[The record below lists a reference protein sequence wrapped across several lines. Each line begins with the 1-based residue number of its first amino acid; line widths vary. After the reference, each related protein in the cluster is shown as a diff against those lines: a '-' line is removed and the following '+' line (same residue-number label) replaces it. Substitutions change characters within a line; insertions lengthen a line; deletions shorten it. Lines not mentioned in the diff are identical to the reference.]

1 MKSSPSPLPYPSP
14 ADSLWLDAFPCP
26 SAPTLLSGYFARFNL
41 ARLSVSAKLRWCKEP
56 PTIRSSIPVPES
68 HVKSL
73 KLTIRYRVNLS
84 IFQLTRTTLVC
95 VIRTTV
101 NRSRLKFIRQRVN
114 SVITFIYKNKIG
126 NSWKK
131 GIQEDWEYRR
141 LRKNRIS
148 YERNFETLKGENYVH
163 CGMKE

>member
-73 KLTIRYRVNLS
+73 KLTIRYRVDLS

-95 VIRTTV
+95 VIQTTV
-101 NRSRLKFIRQRVN
+101 NRSRLIFIRQRAS
-114 SVITFIYKNKIG
+114 SVITGIFRKIKSATLG
-126 NSWKK
+126 KKVSRKIEGIEGCERTEFFTK
-131 GIQEDWEYRR
+131 GI
-141 LRKNRIS
+141 
-148 YERNFETLKGENYVH
+148 LKL
-163 CGMKE
+163 